1 LPAIRQAATEISE
14 RNENVSEDITPASV
28 MAGFW
33 RWFGVGV
40 LALALLAAL
49 IVGGWRAGW
58 WFAAQNATRQ
68 NSLIQHGV
76 SNQESQEAQ
85 MTSGIST
92 VLNITTQMTQASGQ
106 ELADLQAQRLG
117 VARVACQNAAQIT
130 NIPAQQAGWVR
141 QNCLDGTVNPASPLN
156 QGN

>member
-1 LPAIRQAATEISE
+1 
-14 RNENVSEDITPASV
+14 VSDDITPASV

-68 NSLIQHGV
+68 SELIQNGY
-76 SNQESQEAQ
+76 SNQSTLRQQVTAQ
-85 MTSGIST
+85 LANVNQIT
-92 VLNITTQMTQASGQ
+92 VQIAAHPS
-106 ELADLQAQRLG
+106 LAGPLKAQRAS
-117 VARVACQNAAQIT
+117 VAATVCQDASEIT
-130 NIPAQQAGWVR
+130 GTPLPAQQAQWVAG
-141 QNCLDGTVNPASPLN
+141 NCSAGSLRPGSSDYQEATP
-156 QGN
+156 